1 MAARSTDGASRNGR
15 NSGGARLLNTPGT
28 SLRTS
33 STRGASCSRS
43 PMRTRWRGD
52 TPRRLPPRDGVHG
65 TPSDGRRLWATE
77 DALRAIPGPAT
88 PRHRTNFLL
97 PACPQRAIGLE
108 VTHTTRSSL
117 RPGRHWAGRGG
128 ARRGGAGRGGASRQ
142 GRRRGTQK
150 SGERFRPGIALRD
163 QGVRISEMPVQL
175 APEPFHDGGFGGGQ
189 IVLLAD
195 VGLQVVQLAVL
206 VLEEADR
213 RSPSPS
219 SPCSRD
225 RTGPP

>member
-1 MAARSTDGASRNGR
+1 MARAARGARCGR
-15 NSGGARLLNTPGT
+15 AGGAIRHVGSRPGT
-28 SLRTS
+28 
-33 STRGASCSRS
+33 AC
-43 PMRTRWRGD
+43 M
-52 TPRRLPPRDGVHG
+52 
-65 TPSDGRRLWATE
+65 E
-77 DALRAIPGPAT
+77 LRAMADGSGRLKTPCGPARARPR

>member
-1 MAARSTDGASRNGR
+1 MARAARGARCGR
-15 NSGGARLLNTPGT
+15 AGGAIRHVGSRPGT
-28 SLRTS
+28 
-33 STRGASCSRS
+33 AC
-43 PMRTRWRGD
+43 M
-52 TPRRLPPRDGVHG
+52 
-65 TPSDGRRLWATE
+65 E
-77 DALRAIPGPAT
+77 LRAMADGSGRLKTPCGPARARPR

-128 ARRGGAGRGGASRQ
+128 AGRGWAGRGGASRQ

>member
-1 MAARSTDGASRNGR
+1 MARAARGARCGR
-15 NSGGARLLNTPGT
+15 AGGAIRHVGSRPGT
-28 SLRTS
+28 
-33 STRGASCSRS
+33 AC
-43 PMRTRWRGD
+43 M
-52 TPRRLPPRDGVHG
+52 
-65 TPSDGRRLWATE
+65 E
-77 DALRAIPGPAT
+77 LRAMADGSGRLKTPCGPARARPR

-128 ARRGGAGRGGASRQ
+128 AGRGWAGRGGASRQ

-175 APEPFHDGGFGGGQ
+175 VPEPFHDGGFGGGQ

-225 RTGPP
+225 RTGQP

>member
-1 MAARSTDGASRNGR
+1 MARAARGARCGR
-15 NSGGARLLNTPGT
+15 AGGAIRHVGSRPGT
-28 SLRTS
+28 
-33 STRGASCSRS
+33 AC
-43 PMRTRWRGD
+43 M
-52 TPRRLPPRDGVHG
+52 
-65 TPSDGRRLWATE
+65 E
-77 DALRAIPGPAT
+77 LRAMADGSGRLKTPCGPARARPR

-128 ARRGGAGRGGASRQ
+128 AGRGWAGRGGASRQ

-225 RTGPP
+225 RTGQP

>member
-1 MAARSTDGASRNGR
+1 MARAARGARCGR
-15 NSGGARLLNTPGT
+15 AGGAIRHVGSRPGT
-28 SLRTS
+28 
-33 STRGASCSRS
+33 AC
-43 PMRTRWRGD
+43 M
-52 TPRRLPPRDGVHG
+52 
-65 TPSDGRRLWATE
+65 E
-77 DALRAIPGPAT
+77 LRAMADGSGRLKTPCGPARARPR

-225 RTGPP
+225 RTGQP

>member
-1 MAARSTDGASRNGR
+1 MARAARGARCGR
-15 NSGGARLLNTPGT
+15 AGGAIRHVGSRPGT
-28 SLRTS
+28 
-33 STRGASCSRS
+33 AC
-43 PMRTRWRGD
+43 M
-52 TPRRLPPRDGVHG
+52 
-65 TPSDGRRLWATE
+65 E
-77 DALRAIPGPAT
+77 LRAMADGSGRLKTPCGPSRARPR

-128 ARRGGAGRGGASRQ
+128 AGRGWAGRGGASRQ

-225 RTGPP
+225 RTGQP

>member
-1 MAARSTDGASRNGR
+1 M
-15 NSGGARLLNTPGT
+15 
-28 SLRTS
+28 
-33 STRGASCSRS
+33 
-43 PMRTRWRGD
+43 
-52 TPRRLPPRDGVHG
+52 
-65 TPSDGRRLWATE
+65 
-77 DALRAIPGPAT
+77 
-88 PRHRTNFLL
+88 
-97 PACPQRAIGLE
+97 
-108 VTHTTRSSL
+108 
-117 RPGRHWAGRGG
+117 
-128 ARRGGAGRGGASRQ
+128 
-142 GRRRGTQK
+142 
-150 SGERFRPGIALRD
+150 
-163 QGVRISEMPVQL
+163 RISEMPVQL